1 MNYDLI
7 GDIHGHSE
15 TLVELLTKLDY
26 KPVDGV
32 YHHPDRQVIFLGD
45 FIDRGPNQRGVIDI
59 VRPMIDGG
67 AALSV
72 MGNHEF
78 NAVAWFTPDPD
89 NPDGYLREH
98 SDKNRDQHKAFL
110 DAYDGADDYPDLIE
124 WFRHL
129 PMWLD
134 LPGLRVVH
142 AVWELSQMDYL
153 AERYT
158 SLNTYLDD
166 DLLVSASRD
175 GSKEFE
181 AVETLLKGK
190 EIEMPNGQSFPD
202 KDGNPRHHIRMKWWD
217 ASART
222 YLDAFLGPDSARSHI
237 PEDPIDVDHLIE
249 YSSDEPPVFIGHYW
263 MDTEPALLAPN
274 VACLDYSVAASSGGK
289 LVAYQWDGEQQLSQ
303 EKFVYVVREPC

>member
-15 TLVELLTKLDY
+15 TLVELLTRLDY

-32 YHHPDRQVIFLGD
+32 YRHPDRQVIFLGD
-45 FIDRGPNQRGVIDI
+45 FIDRGPNQREVIDI

-78 NAVAWFTPDPD
+78 NAIAWFTTDPD

-98 SDKNRDQHKAFL
+98 SDKNRRQHKEFL
-110 DAYDGADDYPDLIE
+110 KAYEGTDDYPDLID

-129 PMWLD
+129 PLWLD
-134 LPGLRVVH
+134 LPGLRVIH
-142 AVWELSQMDYL
+142 AVWGQTEINYLS
-153 AERYT
+153 ERYPG
-158 SLNTYLDD
+158 LNIYLDD
-166 DLLVSASRD
+166 GLLVSASRS
-175 GSKEFE
+175 GSNEFE

-202 KDGNPRHHIRMKWWD
+202 KDGNRRHHIRMKWWD
-217 ASART
+217 ASARS
-222 YLDAFLGPDSARSHI
+222 YRDAFLGPDAALSHI

-249 YSSDEPPVFIGHYW
+249 YAVDEPPVFIGHYW

-274 VACLDYSVAASSGGK
+274 VACLDYSVAAKQGGK
-289 LVAYQWDGEQQLSQ
+289 LVAYRWDGEQQLSDD
-303 EKFVYVVREPC
+303 KFVFVAR